1 MVDIKYSQNFYK
13 NKDTLSRVIQSINIS
28 KKDIVLDIGA
38 GSGNITKE
46 LAKYSDNVIAYE
58 LDSNLFNT
66 LKENLEEFPNVKF
79 RNEDFLI
86 TELPRKKF
94 KVFSNIPFSVTSDII
109 NKITN
114 IKSNLDQAFLFVQ
127 KESAKRY
134 MGKPLNTQISTILSF
149 KYSFSII
156 ENFKREDFKPIP
168 SVDIVLLKIQR
179 KDTPI
184 QEFILYRDFVT
195 YIFNQRNSNVLDTL
209 KKLFTFNQ
217 LKHIKKFLEKNGY
230 TRPSDIPS
238 DYYIEIFQYFK
249 TNGRSYTTKVNHYYE
264 KHIKQHLGRE
274 RINRTSFVQ

>member
-127 KESAKRY
+127 KESANRY

-156 ENFKREDFKPIP
+156 ETFRKEDFKPVP
-168 SVDIVLLKIQR
+168 NVDIVLLKVEKKDIQI
-179 KDTPI
+179 KDYV
-184 QEFILYRDFVT
+184 LYRDFVT
-195 YIFNQRNSNVLDTL
+195 YVFNQRNSNVLNTFR
-209 KKLFTFNQ
+209 KLFTFNQ
-217 LKHIKKFLEKNGY
+217 LKHIKMFLDKSGY
-230 TRPSDIPS
+230 TRPSHIPS
-238 DYYIEIFQYFK
+238 DYYIEIFKHFK
-249 TNGRSYTTKVNHYYE
+249 TNGRNYTTKVNHYYE
-264 KHIKQHLGRE
+264 KHLKQHIGRE
-274 RINRTSFVQ
+274 KRSRTSVIE

>member
-1 MVDIKYSQNFYK
+1 MIDIKYSQNFYK
-13 NKDTLSRVIQSINIS
+13 NRATLLDVIQSINIS
-28 KKDIVLDIGA
+28 KKDTVLDIGA
-38 GSGNITKE
+38 GTGNITKE

-66 LKENLEEFPNVKF
+66 LKKNLEEYSNVKA

-94 KVFSNIPFSVTSDII
+94 KIFSNIPFFLTSDII
-109 NKITN
+109 NKITD

-127 KESAKRY
+127 KESAYRY
-134 MGKPLNTQISTILSF
+134 IGKSLNTQISTILPF

-156 ENFKREDFKPIP
+156 DTFKREDFKPIP
-168 SVDIVLLKIQR
+168 SVDIVLLKIER
-179 KDTPI
+179 KNTQVKD
-184 QEFILYRDFVT
+184 FFLFRDFVT
-195 YIFNQRNSNVLDTL
+195 YIFNQRTSNVLDTL
-209 KKLFTFNQ
+209 KKLLTFNQ

>member
-13 NKDTLSRVIQSINIS
+13 NRATLLDVIQSINIS

-66 LKENLEEFPNVKF
+66 LKKNLEEYSNVKA

-94 KVFSNIPFSVTSDII
+94 KIFSNIPFFLTSDII
-109 NKITN
+109 NKITD

-127 KESAKRY
+127 KESAYRY
-134 MGKPLNTQISTILSF
+134 IGKSLNTQISTILSF

-156 ENFKREDFKPIP
+156 DTFKREDFKPIP
-168 SVDIVLLKIQR
+168 SVDIVLLKIER
-179 KDTPI
+179 KNTQVKD
-184 QEFILYRDFVT
+184 FFLFRDFVT
-195 YIFNQRNSNVLDTL
+195 YIFNQRTSNVLDTL
-209 KKLFTFNQ
+209 KKLLTFNQ
-217 LKHIKKFLEKNGY
+217 LKHIKKYLEENRYVK
-230 TRPSDIPS
+230 PSDIPS

-264 KHIKQHLGRE
+264 KHLKQHMGRE
-274 RINRTSFVQ
+274 KRERTTVTS

>member
-28 KKDIVLDIGA
+28 KKEIVLDIGA

-66 LKENLEEFPNVKF
+66 LKKNLEEYSNVKA

-94 KVFSNIPFSVTSDII
+94 KVFSNIPFFLTSDII
-109 NKITN
+109 NKITD

-127 KESAKRY
+127 KESAYRY
-134 MGKPLNTQISTILSF
+134 IGKSLNTQISTILSF

-156 ENFKREDFKPIP
+156 DTFKREDFKPIP
-168 SVDIVLLKIQR
+168 SVDIVLLKIER
-179 KDTPI
+179 KNTQVKD
-184 QEFILYRDFVT
+184 FFLFRDFVT
-195 YIFNQRNSNVLDTL
+195 YIFNQRTSNVLDTL
-209 KKLFTFNQ
+209 KKLLTFNQ
-217 LKHIKKFLEKNGY
+217 LKHIKKYLEENRYVK
-230 TRPSDIPS
+230 PSDIPS

-264 KHIKQHLGRE
+264 KHLKQHMGRE
-274 RINRTSFVQ
+274 KRERTTVTS